1 MNLYIKKVINM
12 KVIIGILF
20 ALIPALLMSV
30 PFLFLNVYISALFF
44 IFMFGLGLS
53 VLFGEDKQY
62 DKL

>member
-12 KVIIGILF
+12 KVIIGIIF

-30 PFLFLNVYISALFF
+30 PIGLVAFNAGLLIFLF
-44 IFMFGLGLS
+44 MFVLGLS

>member
-30 PFLFLNVYISALFF
+30 PFLFLIVYISALFF

>member
-1 MNLYIKKVINM
+1 M
-12 KVIIGILF
+12 KVLIGVLF
-20 ALIPALLMSV
+20 SLIPALAMAA
-30 PFLFLNVYISALFF
+30 PFLFLDIYLSALFF

>member
-1 MNLYIKKVINM
+1 M
-12 KVIIGILF
+12 KALIGILF
-20 ALIPALLMSV
+20 ALIPAFTLAV

-44 IFMFGLGLS
+44 TFMFGLGLS

>member
-12 KVIIGILF
+12 KVIIGIIF

-30 PFLFLNVYISALFF
+30 PIGLFAPYAGLLIFL
-44 IFMFGLGLS
+44 FMFGLGLS
-53 VLFGEDKQY
+53 VLFGGNRNY